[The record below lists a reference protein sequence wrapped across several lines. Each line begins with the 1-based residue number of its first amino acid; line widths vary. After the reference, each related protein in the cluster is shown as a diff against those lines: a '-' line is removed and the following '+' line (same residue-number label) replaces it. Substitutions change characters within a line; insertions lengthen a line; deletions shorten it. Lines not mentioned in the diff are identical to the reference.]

1 MGRHSGGDVMIFI
14 PRATDDELHLMMPQ
28 DDKGSNEQRRGRN
41 DDDDDDVICCESILN
56 PLPTLE
62 TDPKLRGSTP
72 AEVNEPTT
80 SKVESEER

>member
-1 MGRHSGGDVMIFI
+1 MIFI